1 MFCSTL
7 NTKGDSGVKRDTG
20 PVFRKPR
27 KRGLSPIDRTGCIC
41 PSANTL
47 AERKK
52 GQRSKWDCLNFIQLK
67 TILERNWKLVE
78 PKIASRKRFE
88 KKHLMESLD
97 RLNEI
102 RNDLSHPEEGQTFEY
117 VDELDGYLKDM
128 AQFTKEVLG
137 EKGERERETENA

>member
-1 MFCSTL
+1 
-7 NTKGDSGVKRDTG
+7 
-20 PVFRKPR
+20 
-27 KRGLSPIDRTGCIC
+27 
-41 PSANTL
+41 
-47 AERKK
+47 
-52 GQRSKWDCLNFIQLK
+52 LK